1 MGVPR
6 DDGAG
11 YGMRATLLF
20 AATGL
25 MIAITAAGI
34 RVAGW
39 RPGSLDNRVEWVFW
53 AGAILGGLGAGLFGV
68 AALPGRNSAREI
80 RIGMGL
86 FLLAPVLCVIAVFGD
101 YWI

>member
-1 MGVPR
+1 MAVSR
-6 DDGAG
+6 DDEAG
-11 YGMRATLLF
+11 YGVRATVLF

-25 MIAITAAGI
+25 MIAITVAGL

-39 RPGSLDNRVEWVFW
+39 RPGSLDNRVERVFW
-53 AGAILGGLGAGLFGV
+53 AGAILGAVGAGLFGV
-68 AALPGRNSAREI
+68 AALPGRNSAQEI